1 MLDELEKHERKQLV
15 WTFAK
20 IVSVFLIMG
29 LFMLASVR
37 ISAPIT
43 HIGTVQSS
51 GAVDVSLGKGM
62 AGVQGQATV
71 RLENGEIVL
80 AGVIAVGPLVAGDRV
95 TVTEERRIF
104 GIPAFRLVAKQP
116 R

>member
-1 MLDELEKHERKQLV
+1 MLDELEKHERKQLY
-15 WTFAK
+15 WTVAK
-20 IVSVFLIMG
+20 IVGAFLIMG

-51 GAVDVSLGKGM
+51 GAVDVSVGKGM
-62 AGVQGQATV
+62 AGVQEQATV
-71 RLENGEIVL
+71 RLENGKIAL
-80 AGVIAVGPLVAGDRV
+80 ARVIAVGPLVAGDVV
-95 TVTEERRIF
+95 TVTEERRVF
-104 GIPAFRLVAKQP
+104 GLPVFRVVAKQ